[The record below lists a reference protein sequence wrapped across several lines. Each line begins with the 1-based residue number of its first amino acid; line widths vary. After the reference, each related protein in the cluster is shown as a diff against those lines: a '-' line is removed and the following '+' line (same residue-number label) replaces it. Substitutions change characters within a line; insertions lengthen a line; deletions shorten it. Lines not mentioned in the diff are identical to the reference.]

1 MTALL
6 AASVVLALGEPPEA
20 AMRQAEAHMVTC
32 RDIVADDPRGGV
44 ERWMAELGRRVAEDA
59 REEGGGAAGVAYRRE
74 LVMTCYGY
82 WSTYSRVVAPGVR
95 R

>member
-1 MTALL
+1 MIGLL

-44 ERWMAELGRRVAEDA
+44 ERWMIELGRRVAQDV
-59 REEGGGAAGVAYRRE
+59 REGAGGAAGVAYRRE

-82 WSTYSRVVAPGVR
+82 WRALS
-95 R
+95 